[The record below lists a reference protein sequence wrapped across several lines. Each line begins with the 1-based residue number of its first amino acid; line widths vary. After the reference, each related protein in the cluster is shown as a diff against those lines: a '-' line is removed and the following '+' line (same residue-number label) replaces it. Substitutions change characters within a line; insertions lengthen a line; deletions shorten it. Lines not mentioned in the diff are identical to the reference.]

1 MMTGASDN
9 SYMAEFASL
18 LWSRYIRDR
27 VREELL
33 HSLQAYRA
41 EVVTN
46 NGDGTLTVQRPF
58 EPNSITLKCVSSLS
72 SVAAGAQVLVVGIG
86 DKSNA
91 LTNAFVLCKADL
103 SNL

>member
-1 MMTGASDN
+1 MDESR
-9 SYMAEFASL
+9 YMAEFASL

-33 HSLQAYRA
+33 HSMQAFRA

-58 EPNSITLKCVSSLS
+58 ETITLTLKAAASLS
-72 SVAAGAQVLVVGIG
+72 GASAGDQVLVVGIG

-91 LTNAFVLCKADL
+91 MSNAFVLCAADL